1 EEKNVIGGGSI
12 MNPTEIY
19 ILIQS
24 LMTFIIV
31 TDIFYERI
39 IQNKLMR
46 RLTLRR
52 KLVECD
58 RPPGDGKKTNLILPK
73 MGLEH
78 NER

>member
-1 EEKNVIGGGSI
+1 MTGGGSA
-12 MNPTEIY
+12 MNPTEVY

-46 RLTLRR
+46 RLRR
-52 KLVECD
+52 KMIEHEKPLGE
-58 RPPGDGKKTNLILPK
+58 KKQGNLFLPK
-73 MGLEH
+73 IGLEH
-78 NER
+78 SER